1 MKNLFTLLLVVAC
14 SIAVHAQQKAVP
26 SVSLKT
32 LDGKTVNLQDFK
44 KDGKVT
50 VISVWATWCKPC
62 HKELDAIAEIYP
74 DWQEELDVEVVAV
87 TIDSQRALAKVPSLV
102 ETHAWEYTILSDTKQ
117 ALREALNFQTIPQT
131 FVIDTKGQIA
141 YTHSGYVPGYEYD
154 LEDEI
159 KKLLAKK

>member
-1 MKNLFTLLLVVAC
+1 MKNLFTLLLVLAC
-14 SIAVHAQQKAVP
+14 SFAVQAQKSVP

-74 DWQEELDVEVVAV
+74 DWIEEYDVEMVAV

-117 ALREALNFQTIPQT
+117 AMREAFNFQTIPQT
-131 FVIDTKGQIA
+131 FVIDAKGQIA
-141 YTHSGYVPGYEYD
+141 YTHSGYTAGYEYD

-159 KKLLAKK
+159 KKLVAK

>member
-1 MKNLFTLLLVVAC
+1 MKQIFTLLLLVAC
-14 SIAVHAQQKAVP
+14 CFAAQAQKAVP
-26 SVSLKT
+26 DVALKT

-74 DWQEELDVEVVAV
+74 DWQDEYDVEVVAV
-87 TIDSQRALAKVPSLV
+87 TIDSQRALAKVPALV
-102 ETHAWEYTILSDTKQ
+102 ETHDWEYTVLSDTKQ
-117 ALREALNFQTIPQT
+117 AMRAALNFQTIPQT
-131 FVIDTKGQIA
+131 FVIDTNGQIA

-159 KKLLAKK
+159 KKLVTAKK